1 MFPDAVQMMHD
12 SMSILPVQSR
22 AITLSPEQ
30 FLMMQPVSESET
42 DEDPPPKQSLSLSPL
57 PDRIG
62 FIGAGQVRMTASFQ
76 HAQYR
81 SHVQN
86 VCQ

>member
-1 MFPDAVQMMHD
+1 
-12 SMSILPVQSR
+12 
-22 AITLSPEQ
+22 
-30 FLMMQPVSESET
+30 MQPVSESET